1 MNVCIKM
8 ESEDELKEINIRNLS
23 CYYFDD
29 IIKNIDINFSEIC
42 FSLWHFIQVQN
53 HCALGLIK

>member
-1 MNVCIKM
+1 M
-8 ESEDELKEINIRNLS
+8 ESEDELKEIDIRNLS

-29 IIKNIDINFSEIC
+29 IIKNIDINFSEIY

-53 HCALGLIK
+53 HCALGLMK